1 MFENAVKSK
10 LMLTN
15 NKKKSDFHIAF
26 GISKNFSFPVGVLI
40 TSILENNSDI
50 KISFHIFID
59 NKISDKELKR
69 FNSLVNKYNTNM
81 SLYEIDNSEFLNLD
95 DREFTIAT
103 YYRFAIPY
111 QLKNITDK
119 YLYIDA
125 DMISIKDIKDFFNI
139 NLTNKIAGVVEDFSL
154 NMGGYPILL
163 NNHYFNAG
171 MMYINLQEWMKQ
183 QVSEKCISILRE
195 VNLNPK
201 QKEKYGLEF
210 RCFDQDALNIVLKNK
225 VIYLEPKYN
234 FLANISLKHN
244 KNLTK
249 VPDDTIFIHYHGFNK
264 PWHEWC
270 FHPLARY
277 FRHYKEI
284 SPWQNE
290 PLDTKPTKYRQ
301 MRLYAKYFIKKRK
314 IFKAFYWTIQSV
326 LKKYNK

>member
-154 NMGGYPILL
+154 NMGG
-163 NNHYFNAG
+163 
-171 MMYINLQEWMKQ
+171 
-183 QVSEKCISILRE
+183 VSD
-195 VNLNPK
+195 
-201 QKEKYGLEF
+201 F
-210 RCFDQDALNIVLKNK
+210 
-225 VIYLEPKYN
+225 
-234 FLANISLKHN
+234 
-244 KNLTK
+244 T
-249 VPDDTIFIHYHGFNK
+249 
-264 PWHEWC
+264 
-270 FHPLARY
+270 
-277 FRHYKEI
+277 
-284 SPWQNE
+284 
-290 PLDTKPTKYRQ
+290 
-301 MRLYAKYFIKKRK
+301 
-314 IFKAFYWTIQSV
+314 
-326 LKKYNK
+326 